1 MLSIIIPTYNEA
13 INIGGL
19 VKYLF
24 QHKATE
30 VIVVD
35 GGSTDNT
42 TTIATENGARVIQ
55 SPQKG
60 RAIQMNL
67 GANLATGDVLYFIH
81 ADTLPPPTFNTDISK
96 AIAEGFELGR
106 YRTQFLSNHLILPIN
121 AFFTRFD
128 WVICYG
134 GDQTLFITKKLF
146 TSINGFSASMKI
158 MEDYDIVSRAKQ
170 KAKYKIINKD
180 ALVSARK
187 YVKNSWWKVQK
198 ANYCIVQM
206 YKKGASQEA
215 MISKYKELL
224 N

>member
-13 INIGGL
+13 KNIGGL
-19 VKYLF
+19 VKYLL
-24 QHKATE
+24 QHNATE

-35 GGSTDNT
+35 GGSTDST
-42 TTIATENGARVIQ
+42 TSIAIENGARVIP
-55 SPQKG
+55 SPHKG

-67 GANLATGDVLYFIH
+67 GASVAKEDVLYFIH
-81 ADTLPPPTFNTDISK
+81 ADTVPPPTFIADINE
-96 AIAEGFELGR
+96 AINNGFELGR
-106 YRTQFLSNHLILPIN
+106 YRTKFLSTHLILPIN

-146 TSINGFSASMKI
+146 ASINGFSASMKI
-158 MEDYDIVSRAKQ
+158 MEDYDIVIRAKQ
-170 KAKYKIINKD
+170 KAKYKIINKN

-187 YVKNSWWKVQK
+187 YVKNSWWKVQN

-215 MISKYKELL
+215 MINKYKELL

>member
-1 MLSIIIPTYNEA
+1 MLSIIIPTYNEEK
-13 INIGGL
+13 NIGGL
-19 VKYLF
+19 VKYLL
-24 QHKATE
+24 QHNATE

-42 TTIATENGARVIQ
+42 TTIATENGAKVIQ

-67 GANLATGDVLYFIH
+67 GASLATGDVLYFIH
-81 ADTLPPPTFNTDISK
+81 ADTFPPPTFITDIKEGINS
-96 AIAEGFELGR
+96 GFEFGR
-106 YRTQFLSNHLILPIN
+106 YRTKFLSNHIILPIN

-146 TSINGFSASMKI
+146 TEINGFSASMKI
-158 MEDYDIVSRAKQ
+158 MEDYDIVSRAKI
-170 KAKYKIINKD
+170 KARYKIINKD

-187 YVKNSWWKVQK
+187 YIKNSWWKVQK
-198 ANYCIVQM
+198 ANYSIVQM

-215 MISKYKELL
+215 MISRYKELL